1 MVRTQTSK
9 ISGLGEVHK
18 LTFKK
23 LNVSLFSKSSNSMGD
38 LLTCPLDIY
47 LNGHIMITGDT
58 FFFIRLIQKR
68 KPVVHRRKHKRR
80 VLKQDQ

>member
-1 MVRTQTSK
+1 MD
-9 ISGLGEVHK
+9 
-18 LTFKK
+18 
-23 LNVSLFSKSSNSMGD
+23 D

-58 FFFIRLIQKR
+58 FFFFFIRLIQKR